1 MGSGSPW
8 AESQAG
14 ANNHR
19 GGKLTQSS
27 VGGDDEA
34 RLQISKMRT
43 TSDALIPHLPSTHPP
58 PQGLMPYI
66 VNRIRIYAYA
76 NYSCFETPP
85 PPHTTCTAR
94 QTTVVMRNKHFT
106 ALMAT
111 PKPGLMTAAKPR
123 WLHRLRTE
131 TTTKWMRGA
140 RLVMQRINLFCLDF
154 EAAKMRE
161 NGSVCNN
168 LELN

>member
-1 MGSGSPW
+1 MNTGGFGSPW
-8 AESQAG
+8 ADSQAG

-27 VGGDDEA
+27 VDEEGGEVADLKDENN
-34 RLQISKMRT
+34 MPT
-43 TSDALIPHLPSTHPP
+43 PTPTHPV
-58 PQGLMPYI
+58 QSR
-66 VNRIRIYAYA
+66 VVH
-76 NYSCFETPP
+76 SCFEKAS
-85 PPHTTCTAR
+85 HTSCTAR

-154 EAAKMRE
+154 ESAKMRE
-161 NGSVCNN
+161 NGSVCNDR
-168 LELN
+168 ELN